1 MVSLLETSRLYQF
14 GTVASDRLAGFVRG
28 SYLYRWLTAEPEP
41 EVIVIDLRET
51 WTVGP
56 VIMVLEWV
64 SGYVERA
71 ADGSGVV
78 AGFEGLYVWT
88 LNAPLHMAGRGLVV
102 LAVFVGLAAAV
113 SRSIAILG
121 FAVLC
126 GLSGLVA
133 LQDDRS
139 WAELKETRAV
149 ELVIATFEPPAPP
162 GERKL

>member
-1 MVSLLETSRLYQF
+1 MV
-14 GTVASDRLAGFVRG
+14 DC
-28 SYLYRWLTAEPEP
+28 EPEP

-56 VIMVLEWV
+56 VIMVLDWV
-64 SGYVERA
+64 IGYVERT

-78 AGFEGLYVWT
+78 AGFEGLYVRT
-88 LNAPLHMAGRGLVV
+88 LKAPLPMAGRGLVV
-102 LAVFVGLAAAV
+102 LAVFAGLAATV

-121 FAVLC
+121 VAVLC

-139 WAELKETRAV
+139 WAELKQTRAV
-149 ELVIATFEPPAPP
+149 ELLIATFKPSAPP
-162 GERKL
+162 GERELQGGESTDEHHRPAKYRGARRKRT